1 MLHGNDT
8 IIPSTVELIKKILL
22 YKSELFYNL

>member
-1 MLHGNDT
+1 MLNGNDT
-8 IIPSTVELIKKILL
+8 IIPSKVELIKKILL